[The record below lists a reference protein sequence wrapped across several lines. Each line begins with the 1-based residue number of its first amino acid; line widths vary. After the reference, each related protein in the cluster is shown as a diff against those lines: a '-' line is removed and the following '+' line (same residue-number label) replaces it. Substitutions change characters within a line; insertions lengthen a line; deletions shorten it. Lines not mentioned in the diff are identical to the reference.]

1 MKLLFDE
8 NLSRRLISRL
18 GDLYS
23 GSEQVVVAGLAS
35 ADDREIWDYAAAR
48 GLVIA
53 TKDWDFVQL
62 SSLRGQP
69 PKVIWLRLGNCS
81 TASVEEVLRRRHLEL
96 LRFEEDA
103 TAALLVVSDL

>member
-1 MKLLFDE
+1 
-8 NLSRRLISRL
+8 
-18 GDLYS
+18 
-23 GSEQVVVAGLAS
+23 VVVAGLES
-35 ADDREIWDYAAAR
+35 ADDREIWAYAASR

-81 TASVEEVLRRRHLEL
+81 TANVEEVLRRRHIEV
-96 LRFEEDA
+96 LRFEQDV
-103 TAALLVVSDL
+103 TAALLVISDR